1 MDSFNFGTPL
11 NQLLASML
19 AVGKEEIEFDIKLP
33 SGVET
38 TWRIDLVRLTDEDG
52 NVLKDTVQRVEIK
65 EGETDA

>member
-1 MDSFNFGTPL
+1 MDSFNFGTPI

-19 AVGKEEIEFDIKLP
+19 AVGKEDIEFDIKLP

-38 TWRIDLVRLTDEDG
+38 TWRIELVRLTDEDG
-52 NVLKDTVQRVEIK
+52 NVLKEPIHRLEIR

>member
-19 AVGKEEIEFDIKLP
+19 ATGQEEIEFDTKLP

-38 TWRIDLVRLTDEDG
+38 TWRIELVRLTDEEG
-52 NVLKDTVQRVEIK
+52 NPIKDTIHRLEIR
-65 EGETDA
+65 EGEDDG